1 MAFYQYKNNQDRLS
15 SPMHILYM
23 EKALPRATAPR
34 AYIPVSLPEML
45 RAIHGQWHVFSLC
58 RCGWEKVS
66 SGNTGTVIRWIGHHV
81 HCMQQINAV
90 MEKYL
95 RVSIDNIR
103 CLWSLN
109 NTSCTGPEHLN
120 TPICPHLLNFLSD
133 HLKKRNED
141 NKSTLLWHTHV
152 ISLQF

>member
-23 EKALPRATAPR
+23 EKALSRATAPR
-34 AYIPVSLPEML
+34 AYFPVSLPAPCITRTMT
-45 RAIHGQWHVFSLC
+45 RDWHADAGGNRVVL
-58 RCGWEKVS
+58 V
-66 SGNTGTVIRWIGHHV
+66 NTGTLIRWIGHHV
-81 HCMQQINAV
+81 HCMQQMNAV

-109 NTSCTGPEHLN
+109 NSSCTKPEHLN
-120 TPICPHLLNFLSD
+120 TPMCPHLNFLSD
-133 HLKKRNED
+133 HLSHTQNEM
-141 NKSTLLWHTHV
+141 KTTSQPCYGTHM
-152 ISLQF
+152 